1 MTVSS
6 HRRLPRQLRE
16 QQMLD
21 AAVRIFSEHGFHGAS
36 MDEIAELAGVSKPLL
51 YMYLGSK
58 DETFSACIAR
68 ESGRLVETIGAAI
81 IGDVADPA
89 ERLWRGLTAFFTFVA
104 EHRASW
110 IVLYQQARSHSD
122 AAAEQLA
129 AVRKEIIDTV
139 AGLVLHAMA
148 VPRQP
153 HDEGAR
159 TREAA
164 AIAHTIVGAADAM
177 AEWALTVPGEQPE
190 TTARRLMG
198 IIWVGLDRSANGER
212 FTTP

>member
-1 MTVSS
+1 
-6 HRRLPRQLRE
+6 
-16 QQMLD
+16 MLD

-68 ESGRLVETIGAAI
+68 ETDRLVETIGAAI
-81 IGDVADPA
+81 LGDVADPA

-129 AVRKEIIDTV
+129 AVRQQIIDTV
-139 AGLVLHAMA
+139 ASLVLHAMA
-148 VPRQP
+148 AHGTTEDPQ
-153 HDEGAR
+153 AQA
-159 TREAA
+159 AA

-198 IIWVGLDRSANGER
+198 VIWIGLERSAAGER

>member
-1 MTVSS
+1 
-6 HRRLPRQLRE
+6 
-16 QQMLD
+16 MLD
-21 AAVRIFSEHGFHGAS
+21 AAVRIFSERGFHGAS

-68 ESGRLVETIGAAI
+68 ESERLVETIGAAI
-81 IGDVADPA
+81 LGEVADPA

-129 AVRKEIIDTV
+129 AVRQQIIDTV

-148 VPRQP
+148 AHGTSEDPQAQA
-153 HDEGAR
+153 AR

-164 AIAHTIVGAADAM
+164 AIAHTIVGAADAV

-198 IIWVGLDRSANGER
+198 IIWIGLERSAAGER

>member
-1 MTVSS
+1 
-6 HRRLPRQLRE
+6 
-16 QQMLD
+16 MLD
-21 AAVRIFSEHGFHGAS
+21 AAVRVFSDRGFHGAS

-51 YMYLGSK
+51 YLYLGSK
-58 DETFSACIAR
+58 EETFSACIAR
-68 ESGRLVETIGAAI
+68 ESRRLVETIGAAI
-81 IGDVADPA
+81 SVDVADPA

-122 AAAEQLA
+122 AAAGQLA
-129 AVRKEIIDTV
+129 EVRREIIDTV
-139 AGLVLHAMA
+139 SGLVLDA
-148 VPRQP
+148 
-153 HDEGAR
+153 GAAD
-159 TREAA
+159 REAA

-177 AEWALTVPGEQPE
+177 AEWALTVPGEQPQ

-198 IIWVGLDRSANGER
+198 IIWVGLERCAAGER

>member
-1 MTVSS
+1 VTVSS

-68 ESGRLVETIGAAI
+68 ESGRLVETIGTAI